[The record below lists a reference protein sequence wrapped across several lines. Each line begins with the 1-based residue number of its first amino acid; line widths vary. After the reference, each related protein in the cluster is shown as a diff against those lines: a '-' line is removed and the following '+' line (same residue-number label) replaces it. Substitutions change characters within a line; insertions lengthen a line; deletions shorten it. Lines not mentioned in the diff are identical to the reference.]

1 MYVKVV
7 PLCSRYVFIYNSQI
21 IQTSDTVYTS
31 DTPSKIKGIFL
42 KFFFLIG
49 KKECCTCKHILISV

>member
-21 IQTSDTVYTS
+21 IETSDTVYTS
-31 DTPSKIKGIFL
+31 DTPSKIKGIFQ
-42 KFFFLIG
+42 KFFF
-49 KKECCTCKHILISV
+49 

>member
-21 IQTSDTVYTS
+21 IQTSNTVYTS
-31 DTPSKIKGIFL
+31 DTPSKIKGIFK
-42 KFFFLIG
+42 KFFFNR
-49 KKECCTCKHILISV
+49 KKECCTYKNILISV

>member
-31 DTPSKIKGIFL
+31 DTPSKIKG
-42 KFFFLIG
+42 KFFFNR
-49 KKECCTCKHILISV
+49 KKRMLYL

>member
-21 IQTSDTVYTS
+21 IETSDTVYTS
-31 DTPSKIKGIFL
+31 DTPSKIKGIFQ
-42 KFFFLIG
+42 KFFFNR
-49 KKECCTCKHILISV
+49 KKRMLYL